1 MLPPKDQPS
10 APKKAKKRLRRCQ
23 SLRPERS
30 TAARLASTPGIIA
43 PYSWP
48 KLPRIPQP
56 IESERPTQRKY
67 KGHTCVPKIE
77 IIRGRKNGAW
87 LRAYTKGSTAGQFQP
102 RSRRKERLSR

>member
-10 APKKAKKRLRRCQ
+10 APKKAKQRLRRCQ

-30 TAARLASTPGIIA
+30 PAARLASTPGIIA

-56 IESERPTQRKY
+56 IESESPTQRKY
-67 KGHTCVPKIE
+67 NGHTFVPKTE
-77 IIRGRKNGAW
+77 IILLPVVA
-87 LRAYTKGSTAGQFQP
+87 GSALGLESAAVAG
-102 RSRRKERLSR
+102 RLSVELELSC